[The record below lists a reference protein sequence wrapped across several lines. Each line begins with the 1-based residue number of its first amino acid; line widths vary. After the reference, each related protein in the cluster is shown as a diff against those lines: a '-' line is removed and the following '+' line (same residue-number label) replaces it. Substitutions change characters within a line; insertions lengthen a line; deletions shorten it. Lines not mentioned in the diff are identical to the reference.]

1 MEERAIREFVS
12 QAFEQAKGEAI
23 EASKIL
29 ESWAKKDRSFADVIL
44 MPQLP
49 SVCWQL
55 VREYCQ
61 EERRLVWNYPTH
73 SVSGN
78 GDRIKSLADETAK
91 MFMEM
96 YLPIPGLPKLG
107 DATKEQIEE
116 AAYFCQ
122 KQSIDMRQKA
132 DFFFMVHRSVK
143 KGKPVRSQLTEQ
155 KLKDFH
161 ASAIGG
167 GK

>member
-1 MEERAIREFVS
+1 MEESSIRDRVS
-12 QAFEQAKGEAI
+12 QAFEEASGEAI
-23 EASKIL
+23 GASHIL
-29 ESWAKKDRSFADVIL
+29 ESWAKKDRRFAETLL

-61 EERRLVWNYPTH
+61 EERRIVWNSPTH

-78 GDRIKSLADETAK
+78 GERVAALAEETAK
-91 MFMEM
+91 MLMEM

-107 DATKEQIEE
+107 DALKEQIEE

-122 KQSIDMRQKA
+122 KQSIDMKQKA
-132 DFFFMVHRSVK
+132 DFFFLIHRSMK

-155 KLKDFH
+155 KLKEFH
-161 ASAIGG
+161 ASVTGG